1 MNQKHTSW
9 LTLLIVLLGFVLVLG
24 VSQWLLRGWQW
35 DVTEDKLHTL
45 SQGTINIAQK
55 LDTPVQWTLYYSSE
69 LASGIPGMPEFAQRV
84 REKVETIVAQSD
96 GQITLTVVD
105 PKPFSEQEDEAAAA
119 GLQAVPID
127 QAGRKLYFGL
137 VATNAVD
144 KQALIP
150 FFAADK
156 ETFLEHDLAKL
167 LHSLDESKR
176 AKMSV
181 LSSLIVEP
189 MQTVEGSIAAPSIM
203 DEWKRLFDVHVL
215 DLDAEQPSIPS
226 DTDLLVLI
234 HPHGWSDAWL
244 KHIDQYVLRGG
255 HVLLFVDPYTEMQ
268 PIEWRDGQQAAQK
281 ADKSSDF
288 SRMLDAWGIGF
299 SPERSVLDPNLALE
313 IQSPSKGRTVH
324 HLGLLGV
331 KKAQMNQDDVATAEL
346 AQVNMA
352 SAGFLVAKSQEG
364 SSYEALL
371 QTTDAANSVGVERLM
386 FLTDPEQLAAD
397 FKPGGEPLTL
407 AAHVSGKFVTAF
419 PEETAAEHV
428 KASVKPSN
436 IIVVADTDVLGD
448 RLWVQSQ
455 NFLGRV
461 VKKAFANNGDF
472 LVNATDKLAGSTD
485 LIGVRARGN
494 ATRSFTRVERIRR
507 QADEATRK
515 KEQSLTQELEDTEKQ
530 LSALEAAK
538 PNDNS
543 LVLDAEQTKAL
554 QRYQDKR
561 LAIRSELREV
571 RRNLDADIQTLEMR
585 LKWLNIL
592 LMPALVILFAL
603 WRTWRRRRTTRAGK
617 QA

>member
-1 MNQKHTSW
+1 MNHKHSSW
-9 LTLLIVLLGFVLVLG
+9 LTLLLAVIGFVAVIGL
-24 VSQWLLRGWQW
+24 SQWLLRGWQW

-45 SQGTINIAQK
+45 SEGTINIAQK
-55 LDTPVQWTLYYSSE
+55 LDTPVQWTLYYSSD
-69 LASGIPGMPEFAQRV
+69 LASGIPGLPEFAQRV
-84 REKVETIVAQSD
+84 REKIETIVAKSD

-105 PKPFSEQEDEAAAA
+105 PKPFSEQEDEASAA

-156 ETFLEHDLAKL
+156 ETFLEYDLAKL
-167 LHSLDESKR
+167 LQSLDESKR

-189 MQTVEGSIAAPSIM
+189 MQTPEGSIKAPSIM
-203 DEWKRLFDVHVL
+203 DEWRRLFDVDVL
-215 DLDAEQPSIPS
+215 DLDAESPTIPS
-226 DTDLLVLI
+226 DTNVLVLI

-244 KHIDQYVLRGG
+244 RQIDQYVLRGG
-255 HVLLFVDPYTEMQ
+255 RVLLFVDPYTEMQ
-268 PIEWRDGQQAAQK
+268 PVEWRDGQQAAQK

-288 SRMLDAWGIGF
+288 ERLLNAWGVNF
-299 SPERSVLDPNLALE
+299 APDRSVLDPNLALE
-313 IQSPSKGRTVH
+313 IQSPSKGRTIH

-331 KKAQMNQDDVATAEL
+331 KKTQMNQADVTTAEL
-346 AQVNMA
+346 EQVNFA
-352 SAGFLVAKSQEG
+352 SAGYLVAKSQEG
-364 SSYEALL
+364 STYEALL

-397 FKPGGEPLTL
+397 FESGGEPLTL
-407 AAHVSGKFVTAF
+407 AAHLAGDFVTAF
-419 PEETAAEHV
+419 PEVTDEAYL
-428 KASVKPSN
+428 KASIKPAN

-472 LVNATDKLAGSTD
+472 LVNATDQLSGSTD
-485 LIGVRARGN
+485 LIAVRARGN
-494 ATRSFTRVERIRR
+494 ATRSFTRVENIRR
-507 QADEATRK
+507 QADEATRQ
-515 KEQSLTQELEDTEKQ
+515 KEQSLTLELEETEKQ

-538 PNDNS
+538 PNDTS
-543 LVLDAEQTKAL
+543 LTLDAEQSKAM
-554 QRYQDKR
+554 QNFQNKR

-603 WRTWRRRRTTRAGK
+603 WRTWRRRRMRLISND
-617 QA
+617 